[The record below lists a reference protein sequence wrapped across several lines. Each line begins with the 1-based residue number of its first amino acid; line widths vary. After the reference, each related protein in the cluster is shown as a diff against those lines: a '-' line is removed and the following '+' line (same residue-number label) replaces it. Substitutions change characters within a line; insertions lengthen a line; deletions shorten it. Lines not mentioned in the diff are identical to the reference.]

1 MKLTS
6 RVATQD
12 KASLQREMEALRVT
26 IAAREDENMDIE
38 RLRRDIR
45 ELEDVIQQKNESL
58 ERAAD
63 MEEELEELR
72 NIVNEKEAALDEID
86 ARNKADLADLDEQWR
101 SSLAQAEDKI
111 QILEEDLSEMEERF
125 KATTEQLTDKI
136 METESLNQELQ
147 QVSIMAS
154 SSR

>member
-1 MKLTS
+1 
-6 RVATQD
+6 
-12 KASLQREMEALRVT
+12 MEALRVT

-147 QVSIMAS
+147 QVSMWRLPQDDRS
-154 SSR
+154 

>member
-1 MKLTS
+1 MKLIS

-125 KATTEQLTDKI
+125 KATTEQLTEKI